1 MQPIIKMKKFLYIVL
16 FLFAGTQTNAQLHEI
31 GVFGGGSNFIGDV
44 GKTNYIAPNKLT
56 LGLLYKWNKSKRHSW
71 RFSAMTSKISGND
84 NDSNISSRK
93 ERGYQFENRITEL
106 SAGLE
111 FNFFDFDLH
120 KQPYFAT
127 PYLHT
132 GLSYFRYE
140 NLYFETDQLKK
151 EGRSSNFAIPITA
164 GIKMKIS
171 NHFVL
176 GLESGVRY
184 TFVDDIDGSFP
195 KNSSLDGLKF
205 GNTNSNDWYVFSGAT
220 LTYTF
225 GQNPC
230 YCRN

>member
-1 MQPIIKMKKFLYIVL
+1 MKKFFYI
-16 FLFAGTQTNAQLHEI
+16 FLFFLATGQTIAQLHEI

-44 GKTNYIAPNKLT
+44 GKTNYIAPNNLT
-56 LGLLYKWNKSKRHSW
+56 LGMLYKWNKSKRHSW
-71 RFSAMTSKISGND
+71 RFSAMTSKITGND
-84 NDSNISSRK
+84 LDSDLSSRR

-120 KQPYFAT
+120 EQPFFGT
-127 PYLHT
+127 PYLYA
-132 GLSYFRYE
+132 GLSYFKHK
-140 NLYFETDQLKK
+140 NLYFDAGQLK
-151 EGRSSNFAIPITA
+151 EDGRSWNFAIPITA
-164 GIKMKIS
+164 GVKMKIS

-176 GLESGVRY
+176 GIESGARY
-184 TFVDDIDGSFP
+184 TFVDDIDGSLP
-195 KNSSLDGLKF
+195 KNSGLDGFKF
-205 GNTNSNDWYVFSGAT
+205 GNTNSKDWYVFTGAT